1 MRLRAITWKNTIFWL
16 KIQILE
22 SDRIGFPW
30 WLR

>member
-1 MRLRAITWKNTIFWL
+1 MRLRAITWENMILWL
-16 KIQILE
+16 KIQILK